1 MKKNGREAEDS
12 RYQDTVLGG
21 HVVNNTAGPAGD
33 AVEESEV
40 QPVQIVGGPVTSISD
55 WVRQF
60 QAQPVSVSDGEGDG
74 AEEGATPASSA
85 LTSAPATPAGMDV
98 DVEAA
103 HTPLSVGVSQEQPV

>member
-21 HVVNNTAGPAGD
+21 HVANNTSGAAGD
-33 AVEESEV
+33 AIEESEL
-40 QPVQIVGGPVTSISD
+40 QPVQILGGPVNSISD

-60 QAQPVSVSDGEGDG
+60 QVRPLPVSDLEGDG

-98 DVEAA
+98 EVEAA
-103 HTPLSVGVSQEQPV
+103 HTPLSVVVSQEQPV